1 MKNFHTVELLAKIVR
16 WVVAGI
22 LLAVVTIPAVV
33 SLNTPV

>member
-1 MKNFHTVELLAKIVR
+1 MKKPYSVELLAKFAR

-22 LLAVVTIPAVV
+22 LLFIVTIPAIV